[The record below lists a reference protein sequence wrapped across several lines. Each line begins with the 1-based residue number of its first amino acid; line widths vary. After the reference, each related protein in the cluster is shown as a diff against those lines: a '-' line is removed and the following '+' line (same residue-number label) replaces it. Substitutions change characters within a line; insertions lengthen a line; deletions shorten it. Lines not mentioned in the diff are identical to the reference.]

1 VAIRG
6 RSGEASGRKRDRK
19 PACATYLVSRV
30 AVVQLVVQR
39 RHGEL
44 VFLAQSP
51 EQRGVA
57 LSRTARREL
66 TGEEL
71 VYSLARHAGQ
81 RAEQRGGDAEG
92 QRQQRVRVHGE
103 RHRVDHRGLGD
114 HPRHLGDARH
124 RFKML
129 CSASFSRCS
138 LANAAANADAG
149 EPPSREEPRGDG
161 RARRGRFRRSSR
173 GTSPT
178 PGRSSEA
185 PRRALWPRA
194 RRGFHQNSRALAW
207 RNKTT
212 LRGKTTPSWH
222 NERRRKKRKRHE
234 AGVESRPSARSAR
247 RFAERQGT
255 KTRNGHEKTFGNDAG
270 DVGESGRVANDSRCG
285 HAGDRRRAT
294 RSFVFVEKLRLRFC
308 RMHTSRAT
316 TAFKSP
322 LARTGARVPARSRS
336 LSSFSSSP
344 PSSRHLLFSPSWRR
358 PPAPPWRRRGLP
370 APSWTPPRRRSSFSQ
385 TLRCR
390 TSGACR
396 RRRAWRARRARC

>member
-1 VAIRG
+1 M
-6 RSGEASGRKRDRK
+6 
-19 PACATYLVSRV
+19 
-30 AVVQLVVQR
+30 QR

-92 QRQQRVRVHGE
+92 KRQQRVRVHGE

-149 EPPSREEPRGDG
+149 EPPSREETRGDG
-161 RARRGRFRRSSR
+161 RARRGRFRWSSR

-194 RRGFHQNSRALAW
+194 RRGETKNLQRARLAEENDASW
-207 RNKTT
+207 RKS
-212 LRGKTTPSWH
+212 PSWH
-222 NERRRKKRKRHE
+222 NERRRAAP
-234 AGVESRPSARSAR
+234 AGVSSDRARAAR
-247 RFAERQGT
+247 GGSLDEREGKRET
-255 KTRNGHEKTFGNDAG
+255 VTTFGSDAG
-270 DVGESGRVANDSRCG
+270 DVGDTGRVANDSHRDTR
-285 HAGDRRRAT
+285 ATSRDAFTFSSFRLRRRFFRYAHFA
-294 RSFVFVEKLRLRFC
+294 SD
-308 RMHTSRAT
+308 
-316 TAFKSP
+316 
-322 LARTGARVPARSRS
+322 ARRRRSRGRD
-336 LSSFSSSP
+336 LLRAAISSF
-344 PSSRHLLFSPSWRR
+344 LKLFSPSWRR
-358 PPAPPWRRRGLP
+358 RPAPPWRRRGLP
-370 APSWTPPRRRSSFSQ
+370 APSWTPPRRRSWFSQ
-385 TLRCR
+385 TPRCR
-390 TSGACR
+390 TSGACP

>member
-1 VAIRG
+1 MAIRG
-6 RSGEASGRKRDRK
+6 RSREASGRKRDRK

-194 RRGFHQNSRALAW
+194 RRGETKTRA
-207 RNKTT
+207 RSPGGIK
-212 LRGKTTPSWH
+212 RRFVEK
-222 NERRRKKRKRHE
+222 RRRAGTTRGGEKKRHE
-234 AGVESRPSARSAR
+234 ALCRVATSACYRTW

-270 DVGESGRVANDSRCG
+270 GVGESGSVANDSRCG
-285 HAGDRRRAT
+285 HASRRRAT
-294 RSFVFVEKLRLRFC
+294 RSFIRFPRKASSAFLSYAHFVPR
-308 RMHTSRAT
+308 RA
-316 TAFKSP
+316 K
-322 LARTGARVPARSRS
+322 ARRRSFWTGARVGGAQQIPF
-336 LSSFSSSP
+336 LVVLLNTIHTSP
-344 PSSRHLLFSPSWRR
+344 PLSPSWRR
-358 PPAPPWRRRGLP
+358 QPAPPWRRRGLP
-370 APSWTPPRRRSSFSQ
+370 APSWTPPRRRSWFSQ
-385 TLRCR
+385 TPRCR